1 MSMLKINDLR
11 SYLENKSN
19 QELIKEIVE
28 LAKQFPV
35 IKEYYRTKVDPDFE
49 IEIFEKYK
57 KIIQDEFFHYKGF
70 GKLKYSNINKAIRDF
85 KKISKNS
92 KLIAEL
98 MISYSEFGVEFMI
111 EYGDVDEW
119 LYNNILRS
127 YINALDYIFKNG
139 LEEKCKDRMN
149 HIREDV
155 VGVDWEFG
163 DHMSEV
169 YNEYFSDFDDED
181 E

>member
-11 SYLENKSN
+11 SYLKNKSN

-28 LAKQFPV
+28 LSKQFPV
-35 IKEYYRTKVDPDFE
+35 VKEYYRTKVDPDFE

-85 KKISKNS
+85 K
-92 KLIAEL
+92 
-98 MISYSEFGVEFMI
+98 
-111 EYGDVDEW
+111 
-119 LYNNILRS
+119 
-127 YINALDYIFKNG
+127 NG

-163 DHMSEV
+163 DNMSEV
-169 YNEYFSDFDDED
+169 YNEYFSDFDNED